1 MYCDADIAVKTFH
14 KLAYDIIAEVEGR
27 RPLLAKH
34 AADEKSFQNLIRE
47 ILIELAEIDKRIEQM
62 LRRWFTEFLLP
73 AKSEWDFKTRH
84 EYYSYVERYE
94 LRTLQGEKV
103 RSFEELEIANWL
115 CMNGITYEFE
125 PVYVHISS
133 DTGRKSYTPDF
144 RLTACGVYI
153 EHFGVRRK
161 RDEDGNEFL
170 TTAPYVD
177 REKYLI
183 EMEWKRNV
191 HTTYGT
197 TLVETFSYEKTEGRL
212 LPALEEKIASYVDLN
227 PIPLESILS
236 QLSKLGEFD
245 DFTKTLATFLR
256 HFKGSDLTI
265 EMCKS
270 EAGLRVDRKRESAFL
285 EIFERVYGEYQK
297 RLGERIDF
305 DDMISRATDYIK
317 ENRYRSSFRHLLV
330 DEFQDI
336 STARANLLIA
346 LKKQDPDAR
355 IFAVGDDWQSIY
367 RFTGSNINLMQ
378 NFGALFGGI
387 LGEKTGIH
395 RIAKLE
401 NTFRC
406 VDRIAN
412 PARRFILKNPS
423 QIEKNVI
430 PAGTSSA
437 PAISVLWSEKNCYG
451 ENLEQALIRI
461 SNQVEGESVTVLL
474 IGRYNW
480 LRPDDMEELNRRHT
494 RLSIFF
500 KSIHASKGLEA
511 DHVIILGAVSGRH
524 GLPSEIVDDPLLDLA
539 LPQREPHEHAEER
552 RVFYVALTRARES
565 ITIIVRSDRPSC
577 FVKELLEEEKF
588 SVSEYGLAQHRR
600 YPCSKCGG
608 QMILARKNR
617 YVCEHWD
624 NCDASLPLCSACGI
638 SMPLRID
645 SSLEVS
651 QCECGAEF
659 AACTECID
667 GWLVRRSGKYRPFLG
682 CVNYPS
688 CKGRKSM

>member
-115 CMNGITYEFE
+115 CMNGITYEYE

-346 LKKQDPDAR
+346 LKKQDPDTR

-437 PAISVLWSEKNCYG
+437 PAISVLWSEKNRYG

-461 SNQVEGESVTVLL
+461 SNQVEGEPVTVLL

-500 KSIHASKGLEA
+500 KSQST
-511 DHVIILGAVSGRH
+511 R
-524 GLPSEIVDDPLLDLA
+524 
-539 LPQREPHEHAEER
+539 R
-552 RVFYVALTRARES
+552 RVWKRT
-565 ITIIVRSDRPSC
+565 T
-577 FVKELLEEEKF
+577 
-588 SVSEYGLAQHRR
+588 
-600 YPCSKCGG
+600 
-608 QMILARKNR
+608 
-617 YVCEHWD
+617 
-624 NCDASLPLCSACGI
+624 
-638 SMPLRID
+638 
-645 SSLEVS
+645 
-651 QCECGAEF
+651 
-659 AACTECID
+659 
-667 GWLVRRSGKYRPFLG
+667 
-682 CVNYPS
+682 
-688 CKGRKSM
+688 

>member
-1 MYCDADIAVKTFH
+1 MEKVEALVRDLPTNFPDPVISPEIRECLGKITEFHHSPGRIRDEAINRFTATELMEMASLFDSFEKPPLTDEQRHALICDDDATLVLAGAGSGKTSVITAKAAYLIIQKIRKPSEVLLMAFGNDAAREMSKRITKYCDADIAVKTFH
-14 KLAYDIIAEVEGR
+14 KLAYDIIVEVEGR

-115 CMNGITYEFE
+115 CMNGITYEYE
-125 PVYVHISS
+125 PVYMHISS
-133 DTGRKSYTPDF
+133 DTGRKPYTPDF

-197 TLVETFSYEKTEGRL
+197 TLVETFSYEKAEGRL
-212 LPALEEKIASYVDLN
+212 LPALEEKIAPYVDLN

-401 NTFRC
+401 NTF
-406 VDRIAN
+406 
-412 PARRFILKNPS
+412 
-423 QIEKNVI
+423 
-430 PAGTSSA
+430 
-437 PAISVLWSEKNCYG
+437 
-451 ENLEQALIRI
+451 
-461 SNQVEGESVTVLL
+461 
-474 IGRYNW
+474 
-480 LRPDDMEELNRRHT
+480 
-494 RLSIFF
+494 
-500 KSIHASKGLEA
+500 
-511 DHVIILGAVSGRH
+511 
-524 GLPSEIVDDPLLDLA
+524 
-539 LPQREPHEHAEER
+539 
-552 RVFYVALTRARES
+552 
-565 ITIIVRSDRPSC
+565 
-577 FVKELLEEEKF
+577 
-588 SVSEYGLAQHRR
+588 
-600 YPCSKCGG
+600 
-608 QMILARKNR
+608 
-617 YVCEHWD
+617 
-624 NCDASLPLCSACGI
+624 
-638 SMPLRID
+638 
-645 SSLEVS
+645 
-651 QCECGAEF
+651 
-659 AACTECID
+659 
-667 GWLVRRSGKYRPFLG
+667 
-682 CVNYPS
+682 
-688 CKGRKSM
+688 

>member
-1 MYCDADIAVKTFH
+1 MRLSATR
-14 KLAYDIIAEVEGR
+14 KLKD
-27 RPLLAKH
+27 
-34 AADEKSFQNLIRE
+34 D
-47 ILIELAEIDKRIEQM
+47 
-62 LRRWFTEFLLP
+62 
-73 AKSEWDFKTRH
+73 
-84 EYYSYVERYE
+84 
-94 LRTLQGEKV
+94 
-103 RSFEELEIANWL
+103 
-115 CMNGITYEFE
+115 
-125 PVYVHISS
+125 
-133 DTGRKSYTPDF
+133 
-144 RLTACGVYI
+144 
-153 EHFGVRRK
+153 
-161 RDEDGNEFL
+161 
-170 TTAPYVD
+170 
-177 REKYLI
+177 
-183 EMEWKRNV
+183 
-191 HTTYGT
+191 
-197 TLVETFSYEKTEGRL
+197 L
-212 LPALEEKIASYVDLN
+212 LPALEKNIASYVDLN

-236 QLSKLGEFD
+236 QFSKLGEFN

-270 EAGLRVDRKRESAFL
+270 EADLRVDRKRESAFL

-378 NFGALFGGI
+378 NFGALFGRI

-406 VDRIAN
+406 VDRIAK

-437 PAISVLWSEKNCYG
+437 PAISVLWSEKNRYG
-451 ENLEQALIRI
+451 ENLEQALILI
-461 SNQVEGESVTVLL
+461 SNQVEGEPVTVLL

-500 KSIHASKGLEA
+500 KSIST
-511 DHVIILGAVSGRH
+511 R
-524 GLPSEIVDDPLLDLA
+524 
-539 LPQREPHEHAEER
+539 R
-552 RVFYVALTRARES
+552 RVWKRT
-565 ITIIVRSDRPSC
+565 T
-577 FVKELLEEEKF
+577 
-588 SVSEYGLAQHRR
+588 
-600 YPCSKCGG
+600 
-608 QMILARKNR
+608 
-617 YVCEHWD
+617 
-624 NCDASLPLCSACGI
+624 
-638 SMPLRID
+638 
-645 SSLEVS
+645 
-651 QCECGAEF
+651 
-659 AACTECID
+659 
-667 GWLVRRSGKYRPFLG
+667 
-682 CVNYPS
+682 
-688 CKGRKSM
+688 